1 MITPLPE
8 KDSDGQKYVG
18 YEEYCDQY
26 LLLGA
31 GWADITEKDKFLS
44 LGLLAGEGFDPP
56 SLAGKV
62 EIILGVSTQSFSFGN
77 PEKWRYL
84 QLDANSMSLALKPG
98 KVKELYSRNQLDAED
113 PDIYEM
119 DHPELAASL
128 VHV

>member
-62 EIILGVSTQSFSFGN
+62 EIILGTPLSPSASEILRSG
-77 PEKWRYL
+77 
-84 QLDANSMSLALKPG
+84 
-98 KVKELYSRNQLDAED
+98 
-113 PDIYEM
+113 DISSWM
-119 DHPELAASL
+119 PTA
-128 VHV
+128 

>member
-1 MITPLPE
+1 MEVNTIQP
-8 KDSDGQKYVG
+8 VFF
-18 YEEYCDQY
+18 
-26 LLLGA
+26 LGCTRWPA
-31 GWADITEKDKFLS
+31 ITESDKFIS
-44 LGLLAGEGFDPP
+44 LELVAVAGEDVDLPR
-56 SLAGKV
+56 LAGKV
-62 EIILGVSTQSFSFGN
+62 EIILGDSSQSFSFGN
-77 PEKWRYL
+77 SEKWRYL